1 MGIVNATLAPA
12 QHIVNQWE
20 VWLPPILLAIAIVLI
35 GWIVAKIMRFMTVKA
50 LRTVNFHILTERA
63 GLDGFLRQGGTQTD
77 TVGVLASLVSGLV
90 ILVALVLA
98 LNTVGLTYATG
109 IATRVAL
116 FMPRLIVAVVLLTFG
131 LYFSRFVASTVSLYC
146 AGLGLADAGLLG
158 RFAQS
163 GVIVFLILLVLDE
176 LHVGQ
181 GIIRDT
187 FLIVLGGV
195 MLGLALA
202 FGLGGQKWAAGILER
217 QWPRDASSSPRKT
230 RS

>member
-12 QHIVNQWE
+12 QHLVNQWE
-20 VWLPPILLAIAIVLI
+20 VWLPPILLAIATVLI
-35 GWIVAKIMRFMTVKA
+35 GWLVAKVLRFMTVKA
-50 LRTVNFHILTERA
+50 LRAVNFHILTERA
-63 GLDGFLRQGGTQTD
+63 GLDGFLRQGGVQTD

-98 LNTVGLTYATG
+98 LDTVGLTYATG
-109 IATRVAL
+109 IAMRVAL
-116 FMPRLIVAVVLLTFG
+116 FMPRLIVAVVLLTLG
-131 LYFSRFVASTVSLYC
+131 LYFSRFVANTVSLYC

-217 QWPRDASSSPRKT
+217 QWPRDVSPSPRKT
-230 RS
+230 GG